1 MNKLKFL
8 GVAAIFLAVISS
20 FRLLTPEEVVT
31 SPIRKSFTVNVTDPP
46 CIQVYSCIE
55 FYADSF
61 NIPRKYAYGIAS
73 LETGYKGPFHWKY
86 KNTQISSYRSFRT
99 YASFKINCTLGKQR
113 SSI

>member
-20 FRLLTPEEVVT
+20 FRLLTPKEVVT

-61 NIPRKYAYGIAS
+61 NIPRQYAYGIA
-73 LETGYKGPFHWKY
+73 
-86 KNTQISSYRSFRT
+86 
-99 YASFKINCTLGKQR
+99 
-113 SSI
+113 